1 MARPYNLL
9 ICSVLWRSLRLCAR
23 PSPNNIIL
31 LFLLSLLSF
40 CVYLM
45 GSGRFEKRLYC
56 MTVNILYSPRLCARF
71 FIIFFSLIAQLF
83 SIFG

>member
-9 ICSVLWRSLRLCAR
+9 ICSALWRSLRLCAR
-23 PSPNNIIL
+23 HLPR
-31 LFLLSLLSF
+31 
-40 CVYLM
+40 
-45 GSGRFEKRLYC
+45 GGRFKKRPYC
-56 MTVNILYSPRLCARF
+56 LFINILYPLRLCARF